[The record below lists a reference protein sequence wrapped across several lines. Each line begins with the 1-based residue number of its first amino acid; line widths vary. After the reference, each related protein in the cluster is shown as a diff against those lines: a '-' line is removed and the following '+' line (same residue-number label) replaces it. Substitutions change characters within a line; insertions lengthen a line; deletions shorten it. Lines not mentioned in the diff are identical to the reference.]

1 MSQLAHSI
9 EPKTEIIITERCRC
23 REFLL
28 QSDADFA
35 FMLGPSVRYDLPV
48 VLAIHKRPIRDYRP
62 EQVVRLQEK
71 SMPII
76 RAKVNF
82 L

>member
-48 VLAIHKRPIRDYRP
+48 VLAIHERPIRDYRP
-62 EQVVRLQEK
+62 EQVVRLQQK

>member
-1 MSQLAHSI
+1 
-9 EPKTEIIITERCRC
+9 
-23 REFLL
+23 L

-35 FMLGPSVRYDLPV
+35 LMLGPGVRYDFPV
-48 VLAIHKRPIRDYRP
+48 VLAVHERPIRYYRP
-62 EQVVRLQEK
+62 EQIIRLQEE

-76 RAKVNF
+76 RAKMNF

>member
-9 EPKTEIIITERCRC
+9 EPKTEIIIAERRRCRK
-23 REFLL
+23 FLL

-35 FMLGPSVRYDLPV
+35 LMLGPGVRYDFPV
-48 VLAIHKRPIRDYRP
+48 VLAVHERPIRYYRP
-62 EQVVRLQEK
+62 EQIIRLQEE

-76 RAKVNF
+76 RAKMNF